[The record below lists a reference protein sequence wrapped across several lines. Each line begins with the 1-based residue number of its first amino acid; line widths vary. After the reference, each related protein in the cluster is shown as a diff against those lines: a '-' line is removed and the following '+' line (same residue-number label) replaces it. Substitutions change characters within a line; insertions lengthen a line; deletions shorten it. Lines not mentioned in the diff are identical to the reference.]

1 MVGPL
6 DTLFG
11 TSVPCLSNG
20 GKQSHDS
27 STTID
32 KNRESCSD
40 NSHILSLNRHWAS
53 EMRDEKKIW
62 KKKYIIYENDH

>member
-1 MVGPL
+1 MGPL
-6 DTLFG
+6 GTLFR

-32 KNRESCSD
+32 GNRESGSD
-40 NSHILSLNRHWAS
+40 NSHILSLNRHWDS
-53 EMRDEKKIW
+53 EMSGEKKI
-62 KKKYIIYENDH
+62 